1 MLAIER
7 QAIPTPMHRKASR
20 RSKLRRPRVGMMKL
34 SLVALCGCWWYECV
48 YERVRRVEC
57 GGEAQVVWCV
67 R

>member
-1 MLAIER
+1 
-7 QAIPTPMHRKASR
+7 
-20 RSKLRRPRVGMMKL
+20 VGMMKL
-34 SLVALCGCWWYECV
+34 SMVVVCGCWWYECV